1 MVIQYE
7 KNVGLRQG
15 LESLGSSIGG
25 TLQQAL
31 QQATA
36 QRKGQAERKG
46 IQTFLNDTLSNLGP
60 DSTAQDYIQA
70 FGQLSNL
77 PGGQPVAQSL
87 SPLMS
92 QLIKNKSIEN
102 KPDESLATWKT
113 LTNRGVDLGKYVP
126 GTPSSVYQKI
136 ADDHFKEQKP
146 DEGLATRNFLE
157 SVGYD
162 LPEHT
167 LGTKAST
174 YEKIIEKQD
183 KLKVL
188 DDQMKHNLKL
198 ADDQLDRIKSGK
210 VGKFWAWPG
219 QGKGRDWVAKL
230 PGVGL
235 KERAKFMQVGKGLIQ
250 AATPIVIRNRIEF
263 ETLADKLMDPELS
276 IQELEG
282 TYEGLRDVIEKELKQ
297 NREENKKLFG
307 NRSNNPGSKNNVE
320 RETLQDIFTNKKSS
334 PNSQSSGFKPPAFGL
349 ATDLIK

>member
-7 KNVGLRQG
+7 KNAGLRQG
-15 LESLGSSIGG
+15 LESLGASIGG

-36 QRKGQAERKG
+36 QRKGQYERKG

-146 DEGLATRNFLE
+146 DEGLATRGSYE
-157 SVGYD
+157 SFGYD
-162 LPEHT
+162 LPEHIA
-167 LGTKAST
+167 GTKAST
-174 YEKIIEKQD
+174 YENIVEKQD
-183 KLKVL
+183 KIKVTKDKL
-188 DDQMKHNLKL
+188 NHNLGL
-198 ADDQLDRIKSGK
+198 VEDQLARIKSGK

-219 QGKGRDWVAKL
+219 QGQGRDWLAKL
-230 PGVGL
+230 PSVGM

-250 AATPIVIRNRIEF
+250 AATPIIIRNRIEF
-263 ETLADKLMDPELS
+263 ETLSDKLMDPNLS

-282 TYEGLRDVIEKELKQ
+282 TYEGLRDVIDKELLQ
-297 NREENKKLFG
+297 NTEENKKFFG
-307 NRSNNPGSKNNVE
+307 NKSNNNFQQVAQGTKLDVE
-320 RETLQDIFTNKKSS
+320 TGRKIFESVGGDEQKAAELAKSL
-334 PNSQSSGFKPPAFGL
+334 GYIF
-349 ATDLIK
+349 